1 MIMTK
6 FAQKF
11 FVLLSLLFFFVVLSS
26 CTVSTRTVSPDEE
39 LTYDETYT
47 FADKKKIVKTLVG
60 SLSTKPP
67 IGGATDR
74 PIIIVYGIAN
84 RTSEHISTSAITDE
98 ICKEILATGKARF
111 VNKEQRENIIN
122 ETDYQQG
129 GRVAS
134 ETKMKLARQLG
145 AKYML
150 TGTLR
155 SIEKKEGRQA
165 RLTKKS
171 YIYYSLNLELTDIET
186 SLIEWADSV
195 ELVREASKPFI
206 GW

>member
-1 MIMTK
+1 MPKCIQKLFVMI
-6 FAQKF
+6 A
-11 FVLLSLLFFFVVLSS
+11 LLSAFGFVAG
-26 CTVSTRTVSPDEE
+26 CTVSTRNVSPEEE
-39 LTYDETYT
+39 LNYDETYNFT
-47 FADKKKIVKTLVG
+47 DKKKIVKTLVE
-60 SLSTKPP
+60 SLRTKPP
-67 IGGATDR
+67 LGGATDR
-74 PIIIVYGIAN
+74 PIIVVYGIAN
-84 RTSEHISTSAITDE
+84 RTSEHISTSGITDE
-98 ICKEILATGKARF
+98 IRKEVLHTGKARF
-111 VNKEQRENIIN
+111 VNKTQRDNIIK

-129 GRVAS
+129 GRVSPAS
-134 ETKMKLARQLG
+134 RIKLARQLG

-155 SIEKKEGRQA
+155 SIEKKEGRQF
-165 RLTKKS
+165 RLSKKN

>member
-1 MIMTK
+1 MTK
-6 FAQKF
+6 FAQKI
-11 FVLLSLLFFFVVLSS
+11 FVLLSLLSFFAISAS
-26 CTVSTRTVSPDEE
+26 CTVSTRTVSPEEE

-47 FADKKKIVKTLVG
+47 FADKKKIVNALVESLKTR
-60 SLSTKPP
+60 PP
-67 IGGATDR
+67 LGGATDR

-84 RTSEHISTSAITDE
+84 RTSEHISTSGITDE
-98 ICKEILATGKARF
+98 IRMKILQTGKARF

-129 GRVAS
+129 GRVAN
-134 ETKMKLARQLG
+134 ETKIKLARQLG

-155 SIEKKEGRQA
+155 SIEKEEGRQV

>member
-1 MIMTK
+1 MTK

-11 FVLLSLLFFFVVLSS
+11 FVWLFLFSFFVISAS
-26 CTVSTRTVSPDEE
+26 CTVTTRTVSPDEE

-47 FADKKKIVKTLVG
+47 FADKKKIVKALVE

-67 IGGATDR
+67 IGDATDR
-74 PIIIVYGIAN
+74 PIIIIYGIAN
-84 RTSEHISTSAITDE
+84 RTSEHISTSGITDD
-98 ICKEILATGKARF
+98 IRMKILATGKARF
-111 VNKEQRENIIN
+111 VNEAQRENIIK

-129 GRVAS
+129 GRVAN
-134 ETKMKLARQLG
+134 ETKIKLARQMG

-155 SIEKKEGRQA
+155 SIEKKERRQA

-195 ELVREASKPFI
+195 ELVREASKPLI

>member
-1 MIMTK
+1 MIMVK
-6 FAQKF
+6 FTQKI
-11 FVLLSLLFFFVVLSS
+11 FVLLSLLSFFVISAS
-26 CTVSTRTVSPDEE
+26 CTVTTRTVSPDEE

-47 FADKKKIVKTLVG
+47 FADKKKIVKTLVE
-60 SLSTKPP
+60 SLRTKPP
-67 IGGATDR
+67 LGGATDR
-74 PIIIVYGIAN
+74 PIIVIYGIAN
-84 RTSEHISTSAITDE
+84 RTSEHIDTSGITDE
-98 ICKEILATGKARF
+98 IRREILSTGKARF
-111 VNKEQRENIIN
+111 VNKAQRENIIN

-129 GRVAS
+129 GRVAN
-134 ETKMKLARQLG
+134 ETKIKLARQLG

-171 YIYYSLNLELTDIET
+171 YIYYSLNLELTDLET

>member
-1 MIMTK
+1 MSKCMKKLFVMI
-6 FAQKF
+6 A
-11 FVLLSLLFFFVVLSS
+11 LLSVFGFIAG
-26 CTVSTRTVSPDEE
+26 CTVSTRTVSPEEE
-39 LTYDETYT
+39 LNYDETYNFT
-47 FADKKKIVKTLVG
+47 DKKKIVKTLVE
-60 SLSTKPP
+60 SLRTKPP
-67 IGGATDR
+67 LGGATDR
-74 PIIIVYGIAN
+74 PIIVVYGIAN
-84 RTSEHISTSAITDE
+84 RTSEHISTSGITDE
-98 ICKEILATGKARF
+98 IREEVLHTGMARF
-111 VNKEQRENIIN
+111 VNKEQRANIIK

-129 GRVAS
+129 GRVSSAS
-134 ETKMKLARQLG
+134 RIKLARQLG

-155 SIEKKEGRQA
+155 SIEKKEGRQF
-165 RLTKKS
+165 RLTKKN